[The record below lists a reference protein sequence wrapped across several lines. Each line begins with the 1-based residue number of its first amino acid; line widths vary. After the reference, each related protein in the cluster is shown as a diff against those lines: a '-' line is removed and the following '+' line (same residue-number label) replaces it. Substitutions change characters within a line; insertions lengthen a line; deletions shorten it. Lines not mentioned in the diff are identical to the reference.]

1 MSCPPQRS
9 DDEPPVRTDFDTL
22 NAAAVTAQP
31 KKRKAARTDFASLGG
46 AAAQGP
52 RPIVRTVT
60 DWLIDGLTPFM
71 ILVMVYV
78 VVHFLLDV
86 RYVYTAVHDSNLRVV
101 AFFFILG
108 VVALNRLIARDGSN
122 ESILYILVFA
132 GSVGMYTLM
141 TTSVYGVGSVTRNFM
156 NDNPLLATAFNMV
169 IVIFLWWLV
178 NRLTHECCVDEN
190 LSAGDI
196 GILRGTALSVQ
207 RAFWREETP
216 VAAPKQASRWSY
228 DTAEEAAKGAWYG
241 LDAFDPSTDHL
252 AEKVKPPAAPL
263 AATQRLPKGHPG
275 ISILLFSIPV
285 LFIFAVGLPVI
296 RHGGERWVR
305 SGMFYMGVYCVAA
318 LMLLMLTSLG
328 GVRAYFRARNT
339 PVPAAI
345 GPFWV
350 GLGAV
355 MVVLVLA
362 GALQLPMPALPD
374 IAYVDEH
381 RADPWV
387 RDEATLQIVDPA
399 TLPDAFVAR
408 TTRFVDRLGKAVLA
422 LFGAFLAYGALRMVG
437 AFAAR
442 IARRRDRYPRFVAGF
457 FDLIDRLLMRL
468 LRLPRLPRRKRR
480 VRIHRDIA
488 TCTKYRNSMGDA
500 ASAARMSISDH
511 VAYAYDALCALA
523 YDLGV
528 PRKDF
533 QTPFEFINSFPE
545 ALRTLREE
553 ARELTLLYVA
563 SAYSP
568 ETLDP
573 RVTDRL
579 RKFWIV
585 YNRVRNRVLR

>member
-9 DDEPPVRTDFDTL
+9 DDEPPVRTDFQTL

-31 KKRKAARTDFASLGG
+31 KKRAAARTDFVSLGG
-46 AAAQGP
+46 VVAQAP
-52 RPIVRTVT
+52 RPIVRTIS

-71 ILVMVYV
+71 ILIMVYV

-86 RYVYTAVHDSNLRVV
+86 RYVYTAVHDSNLRAV

-108 VVALNRLIARDGSN
+108 VVALNRLVARDGSN
-122 ESILYILVFA
+122 ESILHIIVFA

-156 NDNPLLATAFNMV
+156 NDNPLLATAFNVV
-169 IVIFLWWLV
+169 IVVFLWWLV

-196 GILRGTALSVQ
+196 GILRGTALRVQ
-207 RAFWREETP
+207 RAFRREETP
-216 VAAPKQASRWSY
+216 VAAPKKNRRWGY
-228 DTAEEAAKGAWYG
+228 DAAEEAAKGAWYG
-241 LDAFDPSTDHL
+241 LDAFDPSTDH
-252 AEKVKPPAAPL
+252 AVEKPKPPPAPL
-263 AATQRLPKGHPG
+263 AATKRLPKRHPG
-275 ISILLFSIPV
+275 ISILLFSVPV

-305 SGMFYMGVYCVAA
+305 AGMFYMGVYCVAA

-339 PVPAAI
+339 PIPAAI

-350 GLGAV
+350 GLGTV

-381 RADPWV
+381 QADPWV
-387 RDEATLQIVDPA
+387 RDQATLEIVDPA
-399 TLPDAFVAR
+399 TLPDAFVTR

-422 LFGAFLAYGALRMVG
+422 LFGVFLIYGALRLVG

-442 IARRRDRYPRFVAGF
+442 IARRRDRYPRFVVRF
-457 FDLIDRLLMRL
+457 FNLIDRLLMGL
-468 LRLPRLPRRKRR
+468 LRLPRLPGRKRR

-488 TCTKYRNSMGDA
+488 TCTKYRNSMGDP
-500 ASAARMSISDH
+500 ASAARMSVADH
-511 VAYAYDALCALA
+511 VAYAYEALCALA

-533 QTPFEFINSFPE
+533 QTPFEFINAFPE
-545 ALRTLREE
+545 ALRTLRDE
-553 ARELTLLYVA
+553 ARELTQLYVA

-568 ETLDP
+568 EALDP

-579 RKFWIV
+579 RKFWTT